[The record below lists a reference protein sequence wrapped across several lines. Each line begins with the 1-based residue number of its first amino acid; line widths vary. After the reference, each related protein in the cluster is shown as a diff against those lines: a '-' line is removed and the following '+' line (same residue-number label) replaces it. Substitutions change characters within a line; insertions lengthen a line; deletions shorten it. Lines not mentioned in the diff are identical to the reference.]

1 MFAAEPLQDTA
12 PVVGAVRDVR
22 HVQETARQ
30 HEAIGSDSGPV
41 PLVARDCMQP
51 GPLLSAS
58 SHSTGSDTVSTNPAF
73 VEPSVD
79 TTRPDLLGTFG
90 MAASTHWIAT
100 ATAQSVLERGGNAFD
115 AAVAGAFVLHVVE
128 PHLNGPGGD
137 MTAVFATA
145 DDPTPTVLSGQ
156 GPAPAG
162 ATPDHFRAEGLDLV
176 PGAGALAAAVPG
188 AVDAW
193 LLLLRDHGTWELADV
208 LAPAVG
214 YARDG
219 HPIAPRVAAT
229 IATVQGLFRDHWP
242 SSAERWMPGGSA
254 PVAGDLVRN
263 ETWAAVLDRLVDA
276 GGDLDGAGRD
286 SAGSAD
292 DGRARRIDA
301 ARDVWAT
308 GFVAEAIDR
317 FIRIPHRHASGTDHA
332 GVIRA
337 SDLAAFRASY
347 EPATTAEFRGR
358 TIAKTGPW
366 GQGPAL
372 LQTLRLLE
380 PLDDALLDPSTVAGA
395 HTIVEAQKLAMA
407 DREVH
412 YGDHDVPMTELLSDA
427 YADARRELI
436 GEHAS
441 HELRPGAVS
450 VPAGTLPPL
459 RETYTPGGEP
469 MAGVG
474 EPTVPGA
481 RGDAV
486 AAPTEDRGEPI
497 VMETGETR
505 GDTSHIDVVDRW
517 GNIVSATPSGGWLQS
532 SPTIPE
538 LGFCLGTRLQMVW
551 LEEGTAST
559 LRPGRRPRTTLT
571 PTLVLRDGA
580 PVMALGSPGGDQQ
593 DQWQL
598 LFLLRTIVGG
608 YTPQQAI
615 DAPALH
621 TTSFPGSFWPR
632 TWTPGGLVVEDRIGD
647 EVIAGLEA
655 LGHVVTRAG
664 GWSLGRLS
672 CVTRDHATGVLGAA
686 ANSRGAQGHATGR

>member
-1 MFAAEPLQDTA
+1 M
-12 PVVGAVRDVR
+12 
-22 HVQETARQ
+22 
-30 HEAIGSDSGPV
+30 
-41 PLVARDCMQP
+41 
-51 GPLLSAS
+51 
-58 SHSTGSDTVSTNPAF
+58 SHNPAF
-73 VEPSVD
+73 VAPSAD

-137 MTAVFATA
+137 MTAIFATA
-145 DDPTPTVLSGQ
+145 DDPTPTVLMGQ
-156 GPAPAG
+156 GPAPAR
-162 ATPDHFRAEGLDLV
+162 ATPEHFRAEGLDLV

-219 HPIAPRVAAT
+219 HPVAPRVAAT
-229 IATVQGLFRDHWP
+229 IATVQSLFRDHWP
-242 SSAERWMPGGSA
+242 SSADRWMPGGSA
-254 PVAGDLVRN
+254 PAPGDIIRN
-263 ETWAAVLDRLVDA
+263 ETWAVVLDRLVDA
-276 GGDLDGAGRD
+276 GAALDAAD
-286 SAGSAD
+286 S
-292 DGRARRIDA
+292 DGRVARIDA
-301 ARDVWAT
+301 ARDAWAN
-308 GFVAEAIDR
+308 GFVAEAVDR
-317 FIRIPHRHASGTDHA
+317 FVRTPHRHASGTDHA

-337 SDLAAFRASY
+337 DDLAAFRASY
-347 EPATTAEFRGR
+347 EPATTAEFRGC

-372 LQTLRLLE
+372 LQTLRLLD

-395 HTIVEAQKLAMA
+395 HTVVEAQKLALA

-412 YGDHDVPMTELLSDA
+412 YGDGDVPMDELLSDA
-427 YADARRELI
+427 YSDRRRSLI
-436 GEHAS
+436 GERAS
-441 HELRPGAVS
+441 HELRPGS
-450 VPAGTLPPL
+450 VTTPAGALPPL
-459 RETYTPGGEP
+459 RETYTPSGEP
-469 MAGVG
+469 VAGVG

-486 AAPTEDRGEPI
+486 AVPVEDDPVHEDRGEPI

-538 LGFCLGTRLQMVW
+538 LGFCLGTRLQMTW
-551 LEEGTAST
+551 LEEGTATT
-559 LRPGRRPRTTLT
+559 LRPGARPRTTLT
-571 PTLVLRDGA
+571 PTLVLRDGT
-580 PVMALGSPGGDQQ
+580 PVMAMGSPGGDQQ

-608 YTPQQAI
+608 YSPQQAI

-632 TWTPGGLVVEDRIGD
+632 TWTPGGLVVEDRLGD
-647 EVIAGLEA
+647 DVIAGLEA

-664 GWSLGRLS
+664 DWSLGRLS
-672 CVTRDHATGVLGAA
+672 CVTRDPATGLLGAA